1 MAPVRFIYFDL
12 GNVLLKFSV
21 RRLLHQTA
29 ELLEIDEQRVRA
41 VMFENKRYQDLESG
55 RITGREYFHSLCEG
69 FGKPIP
75 LEPFLEATNNIF
87 WVNETLL
94 RIARHLSKKFFPRG
108 ILSNVG
114 PNHWT
119 YVHEAFP
126 RIWELFP
133 QHQIASFEAG
143 CMKPFPEIYQIA
155 YRSACEEVRGIKPE
169 EILLID
175 DLAENI
181 AAAEAAGWQGVVY
194 EQDDALVAA
203 LKEKGIP
210 VPEIPESPMGENG

>member
-29 ELLEIDEQRVRA
+29 ELLETDEQRVRA

-55 RITGREYFHSLCEG
+55 RITGKEYFHSLCEG
-69 FGKPIP
+69 FGKKIP

-87 WVNETLL
+87 WVNETTL

-108 ILSNVG
+108 VLSNTG

-119 YVHEAFP
+119 YVQQAFP

-133 QHQIASFEAG
+133 LHRIASFEAG
-143 CMKPFPEIYQIA
+143 CMKPFPEIYRIA
-155 YRSACEEVRGIKPE
+155 YLSAREEISDIKPE

-175 DLAENI
+175 DLPENI
-181 AAAEAAGWQGVVY
+181 AAAEAAGWRGVVY
-194 EQDDALVAA
+194 DQDDELLAA
-203 LKEKGIP
+203 LEKLGIP
-210 VPEIPESPMGENG
+210 LPEIPESPSEENA